1 MTVGR
6 TILDRKPRL
15 RRSAPPRRPTFR
27 RDVQGLRAVAVLF
40 VIADHLFGWPHGGFV
55 GVDIFFVISG
65 FLITGLLIREFELT
79 GKISFSNF
87 YKRRVKRILP
97 ASALVLV
104 VTVGAS
110 FLLLNATRAW
120 SVFWDGVWATLFVA
134 NWRFAS
140 SGTDYFQADGP
151 VSPLQH
157 FWSLAVEEQYYFV
170 WPWVMLAVL
179 AIVARKSHRHARLAA
194 GIAIA
199 LISAASFAWALLETQ
214 TSPTVAYFSTIT
226 RTWELGFGALLAI
239 ASPLLLQIPHVLRP
253 IIAWAGIVIMI
264 WSLFFVSEGPAFPAP
279 AAAIPVLGV
288 SLVLLAGVG
297 GDQRFLAPLTNRVSG
312 YIGNISYSLYLWHFP
327 VIVLVLPLLPFGSAW
342 NEVASLL
349 IIGAVS
355 IAAYHMWEDTLRRSP
370 WLDGKGA
377 WVGYKLPSWWKYA
390 GIATMAAG
398 SAVLVAI
405 AMTVVSP
412 RGATTVAQPVL
423 AAGGLASAEGP
434 EVSYGPA
441 VTALQG
447 ELARALAT
455 TSWPE
460 TTPSI
465 DSAIG
470 SAQSTTETSGCV
482 SMNTTLSIEACTF
495 GNPEAQKHAYLVG
508 DSIAV
513 TYAGPLIAA
522 LSETHRITVRA
533 AYGCAFTAEA
543 IGQAGSSELDD
554 CTAHNAATVEAANS
568 DQPDEIFVAHT
579 YEPRTRASDGQQ
591 FTASELASTVLA
603 QTAKVSTSQPI
614 VVGLSPAPASSDI
627 TSCYGPLT
635 DPAECVSYTSGLWE
649 QRLTADTDAFGGV
662 GGKTLDLRPL
672 YCVDGVCPAFAGGV
686 PMKSDL
692 VHITVPYGEHI
703 TPGFKE
709 LLLSAGV

>member
-1 MTVGR
+1 M
-6 TILDRKPRL
+6 
-15 RRSAPPRRPTFR
+15 
-27 RDVQGLRAVAVLF
+27 LF

-97 ASALVLV
+97 ASALVLA

-179 AIVARKSHRHARLAA
+179 AIVARKSSKHARLAA

-239 ASPLLLQIPHVLRP
+239 ASPLLLRIPHVLRP
-253 IIAWAGIVIMI
+253 ILAWGGILIML
-264 WSLFFVSEGPAFPAP
+264 WSLFFVTEGPAFPAP

-327 VIVLVLPLLPFGSAW
+327 VIVLILPLLPFGPVW

-349 IIGAVS
+349 IVGAVS
-355 IAAYHMWEDTLRRSP
+355 IAAYHMWEDTVRRSP
-370 WLDGKGA
+370 WLDGKRA
-377 WVGYKLPSWWKYA
+377 WAGYKLPSWWKYA
-390 GIATMAAG
+390 GVATMAAAT
-398 SAVLVAI
+398 AVLVAV
-405 AMTVVSP
+405 AMSVTAP
-412 RGATTVAQPVL
+412 RTNSTDVVAQLQGTQDGPTYEL
-423 AAGGLASAEGP
+423 PSDLGP
-434 EVSYGPA
+434 EA
-441 VTALQG
+441 TNIQTAI
-447 ELARALAT
+447 AASVALSA
-455 TSWPE
+455 WPE
-460 TTPSI
+460 TSPTI
-465 DSAIG
+465 DETLATDPYLPGTAGCGLAGADLSACFIG
-470 SAQSTTETSGCV
+470 NGSKQI
-482 SMNTTLSIEACTF
+482 L
-495 GNPEAQKHAYLVG
+495 LVG
-508 DSIAV
+508 DSIAMKWPAALV
-513 TYAGPLIAA
+513 DIAERADAKIQIAA
-522 LSETHRITVRA
+522 M
-533 AYGCAFTAEA
+533 YGCPMVDVA
-543 IGQAGSSELDD
+543 L
-554 CTAHNAATVEAANS
+554 AH
-568 DQPDEIFVAHT
+568 
-579 YEPRTRASDGQQ
+579 
-591 FTASELASTVLA
+591 
-603 QTAKVSTSQPI
+603 
-614 VVGLSPAPASSDI
+614 
-627 TSCYGPLT
+627 T
-635 DPAECVSYTSGLWE
+635 DPALQQGCIERREEVKQLVATTAPEYVIYANTAVLPNGIDGSTLSVEHWSTALSQMLSVVRGTEGTIVLGAPPADKDLEACYTPRSKPLDCTSFVSQSWLAVTAAEAEATVQAGATYAPTAQFFCNADGICPPIVG
-649 QRLTADTDAFGGV
+649 QVVVKRDLTHTTLAYAQKLQAAFSEILGGV
-662 GGKTLDLRPL
+662 IL
-672 YCVDGVCPAFAGGV
+672 
-686 PMKSDL
+686 
-692 VHITVPYGEHI
+692 
-703 TPGFKE
+703 
-709 LLLSAGV
+709 